1 MCGHIVV
8 HDAGE
13 YSPMDKRSHVMTMTK
28 YGAIHRSKYRFTPL
42 QWSGVLT
49 KHLALCYIV
58 FTFSPDVLSYIG
70 IASRPSMQLP
80 PALLHGVGLFFALK
94 SPPPLQSIPKT
105 KQKEKAQNH
114 SNQRT
119 ILSFH
124 MPPTGVEPVL
134 CLQKGILSPSCLPIS
149 PQRRNPGLQS
159 PAALWL
165 EREPGITG
173 VRKNYYNHTA
183 IRNLVVLTFLLNQ
196 RLL

>member
-1 MCGHIVV
+1 MYTGLLLQLR
-8 HDAGE
+8 DRQAG
-13 YSPMDKRSHVMTMTK
+13 YPHRGADPTCLPLPYQYRLYPWPDGQQRPARSP
-28 YGAIHRSKYRFTPL
+28 
-42 QWSGVLT
+42 
-49 KHLALCYIV
+49 
-58 FTFSPDVLSYIG
+58 
-70 IASRPSMQLP
+70 
-80 PALLHGVGLFFALK
+80 
-94 SPPPLQSIPKT
+94 QSI
-105 KQKEKAQNH
+105 KEKAQNH

-119 ILSFH
+119 ILGFH

-183 IRNLVVLTFLLNQ
+183 IRNLVVLTFLLKSAAFMIQ
-196 RLL
+196 